1 MQIFGRKMWALE
13 FSYSGTFDNYVQY
26 IKNGYVV
33 RIQFTD
39 ALGGGGGILFQT
51 EDLMGSVYKN
61 ISRTF
66 SLLCAG
72 TFVSTTKKASLQVYT
87 INFIICKRN
96 KITSFNYIHDCFI
109 HEIKQ

>member
-39 ALGGGGGILFQT
+39 ALGGGGG
-51 EDLMGSVYKN
+51 N
-61 ISRTF
+61 I
-66 SLLCAG
+66 
-72 TFVSTTKKASLQVYT
+72 
-87 INFIICKRN
+87 
-96 KITSFNYIHDCFI
+96 
-109 HEIKQ
+109 

>member
-1 MQIFGRKMWALE
+1 MWALE

-39 ALGGGGGILFQT
+39 ALGGGG
-51 EDLMGSVYKN
+51 N